1 MDCGSIVLFDI
12 DDLNIKSTQNLGASR
27 PTCIKAFKNNPKN
40 QNRFLIHHDTYL
52 TVFEIERTNLINALK
67 TVNTKTASSSLDLN
81 EKYNKIMLTDQYR
94 YLSVW
99 DYDLEVVSQDFVPVS
114 KYFGSYAIN
123 DCCWL
128 DGAVLTGDRGGN
140 ISILEFNL
148 GNPHDLNKIN
158 MTKVA

>member
-1 MDCGSIVLFDI
+1 MDCGSIILFDF
-12 DDLNIKSTQNLGASR
+12 DDLNIKSTYNLAASR
-27 PTCIKAFKNNPKN
+27 PTCIKAFKDNPKN
-40 QNRFLIHHDTYL
+40 LNRFLIHHDIYL
-52 TVFEIERTNLINALK
+52 TLFEIERTNLISSLK

-81 EKYNKIMLTDQYR
+81 EKCNKIMVTDQYR

-128 DGAVLTGDRGGN
+128 DGAALTGDRGGN
-140 ISILEFNL
+140 ISVL
-148 GNPHDLNKIN
+148 
-158 MTKVA
+158 